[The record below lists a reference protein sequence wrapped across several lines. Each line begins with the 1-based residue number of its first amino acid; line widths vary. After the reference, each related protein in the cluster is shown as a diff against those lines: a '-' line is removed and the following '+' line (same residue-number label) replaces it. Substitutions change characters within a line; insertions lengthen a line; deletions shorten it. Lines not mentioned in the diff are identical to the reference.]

1 MTGPQLIPAVL
12 PYQCRRTTPTR
23 RSGGRPYCSH
33 CLYTCTFTPLGT
45 FCHRGGLQPLLPPH
59 RKGTSPPYVVLNQA
73 RGRGLGGDEP
83 PEHLEG
89 GGRAA
94 AARRDAR
101 AHAARHRRRTLFG
114 AGPSSAWGL
123 SGARPP
129 LSAPGLCRPRGAL
142 HRCQSAVRE
151 TVIKLRIH
159 DAATFCSSWLPLLSA
174 HLCVSRVLSVR
185 FSPLPWM
192 RRRAWIH
199 ALVRTAA
206 LEVRPTNRITRL
218 PCVPLSSAP

>member
-1 MTGPQLIPAVL
+1 MEWGNL
-12 PYQCRRTTPTR
+12 
-23 RSGGRPYCSH
+23 S
-33 CLYTCTFTPLGT
+33 
-45 FCHRGGLQPLLPPH
+45 
-59 RKGTSPPYVVLNQA
+59 
-73 RGRGLGGDEP
+73 EP

-123 SGARPP
+123 SGAKPP

-174 HLCVSRVLSVR
+174 GLCPIVSIVNHYNCLVRKTLSVR